1 MHIVFVASEGVPFSK
16 TGGLADVIAAL
27 PKALTAS
34 GHDVV
39 VLLPRY
45 RVTKPGPVLP
55 SIKSLTLPIT
65 FGGAAGGFK
74 FAAVQDGEDAGD
86 VRHYLIDCPEFF
98 DRPGLYGEDGQD
110 YPDNAERFAAF
121 SLAALELMKRS
132 ATPPDVIHCHDWQA
146 SLVPVYLR
154 TLYQR
159 DPFFVRSSVLLTVH
173 NLGYQGVFP
182 PDVLPRLGIDR
193 RLMTMDG
200 LEFWGK
206 VNLLKGGLFYS
217 DFLNTVSPT
226 YAREIQTKEFGHGLE
241 GVLQKR
247 SRRLTGIM
255 NGADYQAW
263 NPATDA
269 LLAANY
275 TPQDRAG
282 KLICKKSLLE
292 KMGAAE
298 PRLDWPVVG
307 IISRFDKQ
315 KGFDLIADAARDIMA
330 EDLYVAAL
338 GTGDPL
344 YEEFFRSLA
353 TRYPE
358 RFLVRVAYDNV
369 LAHQIEAGSDIFL
382 MPSRYEPCG
391 LNQMYSLKYGTVPV
405 VRATGGL
412 DDSVRDFDGESGTGF
427 KFVEYSAAALLGALR
442 RALAVYRQPEAWL
455 RLMANGMQQD
465 FSWTVSAA
473 QYASIYEDLRREK
486 AGVLIA

>member
-1 MHIVFVASEGVPFSK
+1 MRIVFVASECVPFSK
-16 TGGLADVIAAL
+16 TGGLADVIGAL
-27 PKALTAS
+27 PKALAAS

-45 RVTKPGPVLP
+45 RITKPGPVLP
-55 SIKSLTLPIT
+55 SIKSLTVPLT
-65 FGGAAGGFK
+65 FGAAAGGFK
-74 FAAVQDGEDAGD
+74 FAAVQDGEDADG

-98 DRPGLYGEDGQD
+98 DRPGLYGENGLD

-146 SLVPVYLR
+146 SLAPVYLR

-159 DPFFVRSSVLLTVH
+159 DPFFVRSSVLLTIH

-182 PDVLPRLGIDR
+182 PDVLPRLAIDR
-193 RLMTMDG
+193 RLMVMDG

-217 DFLNTVSPT
+217 DFLSTVSPA

-247 SRRLTGIM
+247 SRRLTGIL

-263 NPATDA
+263 NPATDV

-275 TPQDRAG
+275 TPQDLAG
-282 KLICKKSLLE
+282 KLICKKALLE

-298 PRLDWPVVG
+298 PRLERPVVG

-315 KGFDLIADAARDIMA
+315 KGFDLIADAAGELMA

-338 GTGDPL
+338 GTGDPI
-344 YEEFFRSLA
+344 YEEFFRTLA
-353 TRYPE
+353 ARYPE
-358 RFLVRVAYDNV
+358 RFLVKVAYDNA

-391 LNQMYSLKYGTVPV
+391 LNQMYSLKYGAVPV

-412 DDSVRDFDGESGTGF
+412 DDSVRDFDGENGTGF
-427 KFVEYSAAALLGALR
+427 KFDEYSAAALLVALR
-442 RALAVYRQPEAWL
+442 RALAVYRQPEAWR

-486 AGVLIA
+486 AGVLMA